1 MPGSGHPHCGECGS
15 KIAQQSADVIRD
27 SLSALPAKTKIVLL
41 APMVRGRRG
50 AASGECLKKSVSLDS
65 SEQEW
70 MVKLI
75 LLDDVPPLAPKKNHT
90 IEAVVDRI
98 VVVREGVEF
107 EVGASHSNWH

>member
-1 MPGSGHPHCGECGS
+1 MLGSGHPHCGECGS

-27 SLSALPAKTKIVLL
+27 SLSALPAKTKVVLL

-50 AASGECLKKSVSLDS
+50 AATGRCLKKSASLDS

-75 LLDDVPPLAPKKNHT
+75 LLDDVPPLSAQEK
-90 IEAVVDRI
+90 
-98 VVVREGVEF
+98 
-107 EVGASHSNWH
+107 SHD